1 MEKKMGTLF
10 ELCFEMLGGL
20 LDFLLLGQFSY
31 LTAKRKLKHLQKIGI
46 ISPQKTFD
54 RNTIKHMLKDPSITT
69 YLFSKTNFKKL
80 IHDEDM
86 QKQFHEA
93 IRQYV

>member
-1 MEKKMGTLF
+1 MGMLF

-20 LDFLLLGQFSY
+20 FDFLLLGQFSY

-46 ISPQKTFD
+46 IAPQKAFD

-69 YLFSKTNFKKL
+69 YLFSKTHFKKL
-80 IHDEDM
+80 IHDKDM

-93 IRQYV
+93 IHKYV